1 MPGTFS
7 TADMDVI
14 KQQHEEWC
22 RANDTDPNSPAGIE
36 KAMQM
41 LANYGGSASRQPSAQ
56 PETVRAKAR
65 A

>member
-1 MPGTFS
+1 MAGTFS
-7 TADMDVI
+7 TADMDAI

-22 RANDTDPNSPAGIE
+22 RANETDPNSPAGIE

-41 LANYGGSASRQPSAQ
+41 LANYGGSASRQPPVQ
-56 PETVRAKAR
+56 PEAGRAKAR

>member
-1 MPGTFS
+1 
-7 TADMDVI
+7 MDVI
-14 KQQHEEWC
+14 KQQHEDWC

-41 LANYGGSASRQPSAQ
+41 LVNYGGSASQQPSAQ
-56 PETVRAKAR
+56 PQKVRAKAR